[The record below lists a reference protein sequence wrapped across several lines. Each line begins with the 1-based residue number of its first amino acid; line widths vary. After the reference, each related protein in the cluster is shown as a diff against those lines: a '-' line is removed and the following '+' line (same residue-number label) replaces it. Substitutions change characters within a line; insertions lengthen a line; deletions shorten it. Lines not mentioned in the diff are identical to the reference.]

1 MPLIVAIIV
10 GRIVWTVSKRC
21 LTDYEWDLENGIFVA
36 GLYSFIFGLLS
47 SLVIAVL
54 FYPSIKVGHTKIG
67 EYDLIPISADN
78 KFAIIDEASFNF
90 NFIYDNNGSTTHV
103 YTNKSND
110 IHIHEIQEDEVC
122 HVSISTEFKY
132 NTLYTHLLLF
142 PYAFAWDISPDKK
155 MIYDVY
161 INPTNILITKEEAS
175 N

>member
-1 MPLIVAIIV
+1 M
-10 GRIVWTVSKRC
+10 WTLSNRC
-21 LTDYEWDLENGIFVA
+21 MTDYERDLEDGIFVV
-36 GLYSFIFGLLS
+36 GLYSFMLGLLS
-47 SLVIAVL
+47 SLIVAVL
-54 FYPSIKVGHTKIG
+54 LYPSIKVGHTEIG

-78 KFAIIDEASFNF
+78 KFAIIDVAGVNL
-90 NFIYDNNGSTTHV
+90 NFIYDNNGSPTHV

-175 N
+175 LIKLASSFLTSFY